1 MIHFV
6 CRLWLVCLNKSF
18 AFFLEMV
25 LKDLDKNFLYLKAD
39 RSDSFR
45 NLTHMPNLLLLVFF
59 TVCNVKNVMVEILE
73 IMESFYMDLF
83 SNRLSPQID

>member
-1 MIHFV
+1 
-6 CRLWLVCLNKSF
+6 
-18 AFFLEMV
+18 MV

>member
-1 MIHFV
+1 
-6 CRLWLVCLNKSF
+6 
-18 AFFLEMV
+18 MV

-59 TVCNVKNVMVEILE
+59 TVYIVMVEILE
-73 IMESFYMDLF
+73 IMKSFDMDLF
-83 SNRLSPQID
+83 RNRLGLQIDYYFR